1 MKMLAISEILACLKD
16 AQAGVGRQEVFD
28 RVAAGPG
35 CAYIGHTMITRQ
47 VLHMAAASAVL
58 LLLASCATPP
68 GKSTAGILGVKSID
82 MGRYLGRWYEISRIP
97 VPIGRSWV
105 NTSDS
110 YSLRP
115 DGRIAVVYEGFA
127 GSPKG
132 PRKTLTGRQWIPDP
146 AAMGDMKV
154 SFLPL
159 LVNDN
164 RIIALDTDYS
174 WLVVTSSTKD
184 YLWIMSRTP
193 TMDTKVYDSIVST
206 AKGWGFDTSRLEKV
220 RQEWD

>member
-1 MKMLAISEILACLKD
+1 MKKQTLLSC
-16 AQAGVGRQEVFD
+16 
-28 RVAAGPG
+28 AA
-35 CAYIGHTMITRQ
+35 
-47 VLHMAAASAVL
+47 VLTAL
-58 LLLASCATPP
+58 LLLSSCATSPTS
-68 GKSTAGILGVKSID
+68 STAGIPGVKSID
-82 MGRYLGRWYEISRIP
+82 MARYLGRWYEISRIP

-115 DGRIAVVYEGFA
+115 DGSFTVVYEGFVKSA
-127 GSPKG
+127 KG
-132 PRKTLTGRQWIPDP
+132 ARKTLTGRQWIPDP
-146 AAMGDMKV
+146 AVMGDMKV

-164 RIIALDTDYS
+164 RIIALAEDYS
-174 WLVVTSSTKD
+174 WLVVTSRTKD

-193 TMDTKVYDSIVST
+193 VMDPQVYASVVSM
-206 AKGWGFDTSRLEKV
+206 AAGWGFDTSRLEMV